1 MAGATG
7 GAAVEHAA
15 PMLIHRRLRM
25 GKVVERGT
33 PGCCAV
39 TGFARRAKRACMEL
53 RVGMTGCARGRC
65 PRELLVD
72 VATFASHIAMRARQ
86 REGTARV
93 IKNGVP
99 PIGWCVTGR
108 TVRAKAAI
116 VLIILRVAGITIRGR
131 ALIDIVLVTILA
143 RSFRMFSLQLKGRQA
158 MIKFGGLPAIGR
170 VTSRTVRAEAAR
182 VRIVRLVTGKTIR
195 GRGCE
200 IRRGESARVTMY
212 TSHLRVFSV
221 QAEGKIIMRESFSK
235 TVGTIVTGQ
244 TIGAKIESM
253 RLREDSVDLSMTSLT
268 RQRIEDSDTLRVTIH
283 TGKRL
288 ARDSLLVTV

>member
-1 MAGATG
+1 M
-7 GAAVEHAA
+7 EHAA

-39 TGFARRAKRACMEL
+39 TGFARRAKRARMEL

-131 ALIDIVLVTILA
+131 
-143 RSFRMFSLQLKGRQA
+143 
-158 MIKFGGLPAIGR
+158 
-170 VTSRTVRAEAAR
+170 
-182 VRIVRLVTGKTIR
+182 
-195 GRGCE
+195 GCE
-200 IRRGESARVTMY
+200 IRRGASARVTMY
-212 TSHLRVFSV
+212 TSHLRMFSV

-253 RLREDSVDLSMTSLT
+253 RLREDSIHLLMTSLT
-268 RQRIEDSDTLRVTIH
+268 GQWIKDGDALRVTIRAD
-283 TGKRL
+283 KRL
-288 ARDSLLVTV
+288 ARDLLLVAV